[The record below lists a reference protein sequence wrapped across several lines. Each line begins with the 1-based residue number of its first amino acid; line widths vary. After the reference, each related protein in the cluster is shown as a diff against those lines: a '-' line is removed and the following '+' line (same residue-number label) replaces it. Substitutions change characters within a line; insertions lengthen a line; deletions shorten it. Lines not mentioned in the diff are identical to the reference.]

1 MDRFASMATFAA
13 VVEAGSFSAASRKLA
28 VPLATISRKVSDLE
42 DLLGISLIN
51 RATRK
56 ISLTDVGRSYYESCR
71 RLLDELGEM
80 ERAATGEYQTPR
92 GELVVTAPIVFG
104 RMHLTPVVVDFLKA
118 YPEVQMRLQLEDR
131 VINLNDEPIDLA
143 MRISDLPDSSQMAV
157 RVCQIR
163 YVVCATPAYL
173 AKHGTPKHP
182 SELINHDCVTRTKL
196 AAPDSWPF
204 KIGAQIK
211 SFQVQR
217 RLSVN
222 TAEAGIEAVLA
233 GAGLARV
240 LCYQIAQAQRDGK
253 IVTVLGD
260 FEPPALPLSFVYP
273 STRAVPMKLRAF
285 LDFAVPRLKQRLL
298 QPGPT
303 LTPSRK
309 AHIRARTGN
318 EKK

>member
-42 DLLGISLIN
+42 DLLGISLID

-56 ISLTDVGRSYYESCR
+56 ISLTEVGRSYYDSCR

-80 ERAATGEYQTPR
+80 ERAAKGEYQTPR
-92 GELVVTAPIVFG
+92 GELVITAPIVFG
-104 RMHLTPVVVDFLKA
+104 RMHLTPVIVDFLNV
-118 YPEVQMRLQLEDR
+118 YPEVDVRLQLEDR

-157 RVCQIR
+157 RVGEIR

-182 SELINHDCVTRTKL
+182 SELIDHACVTRTKL
-196 AAPDSWPF
+196 DMPDSWPF

-211 SFQVQR
+211 TFQVPR

-253 IVTVLGD
+253 IVTVLGE

-285 LDFAVPRLKQRLL
+285 LDFAVPRLKQRL
-298 QPGPT
+298 Q
-303 LTPSRK
+303 TPSPSSAPLRRK
-309 AHIRARTGN
+309 KSVRARAG
-318 EKK
+318 K